1 MTQPLLSP
9 PSLAKTFEPGLRL
22 VGVTKSFGSVTALQ
36 PTSFDVPAGKMCA
49 LLGPSG
55 CGKTTTLRIVA
66 GFELPDAGQVII
78 RGEERTYDPPQRR
91 KLGMV
96 FQNYSLFPHMTVAQ
110 NVAFGLRMAGVARA
124 ETETRTRRMLDI
136 VHLPQHA
143 DRYPHQLSGGQQQ
156 RIALARSLITEP
168 TMLLLDEPLGAL
180 DKNLREQMQFEI
192 RQLQREIGITTL
204 LVTHDQEEALT
215 MSDMIVVMDRGA
227 ILQAGSPTD
236 VYERPRTRFVSEFL
250 GTSNILSCIV
260 AGRESDRALRLRLP
274 GDESGPG
281 FTVAASTPRQPGQT
295 VLVAIRPEHL
305 QMTPLAQ
312 AAPGAPTATVSGHV
326 FRGATHV
333 FQLQR
338 PGLDKPLIAYRQV
351 TGPVGETD
359 LPLGSEVAL
368 SWLPGVARL
377 LEDEPASA
385 ESSR

>member
-1 MTQPLLSP
+1 MTQTTPKAQS
-9 PSLAKTFEPGLRL
+9 SAEQAEPGLRL
-22 VGVTKSFGSVTALQ
+22 LGIRKAFGSVVALR
-36 PTSFDVPAGKMCA
+36 PTSFDVPAGTMCA

-66 GFELPDAGQVII
+66 GFELPDAGQVLI
-78 RGEERTYDPPQRR
+78 RGEDRTYDPPQRR

-110 NVAFGLRMAGVARA
+110 NVAFGLRMAGMARA
-124 ETETRTRRMLDI
+124 ETEARTRRMLDI

-156 RIALARSLITEP
+156 RVALARSLVTEP
-168 TMLLLDEPLGAL
+168 SMLLLDEPLGAL

-215 MSDMIVVMDRGA
+215 MSDMIVVMNRGE
-227 ILQAGSPTD
+227 IMQAGSPTE

-250 GTSNILSCIV
+250 GTSNILACAVLGADGGS
-260 AGRESDRALRLRLP
+260 LRLRLP
-274 GDESGPG
+274 GDDQGSG
-281 FTVAASTPRQPGQT
+281 FTVAAAASRPVGSTA
-295 VLVAIRPEHL
+295 LVAIRPEHL
-305 QMTPLAQ
+305 QVKSVSEAQ
-312 AAPGAPTATVSGHV
+312 PEAPRATVSGHV

-338 PGLDKPLIAYRQV
+338 PGLDKPLLAYRQV
-351 TGPVGETD
+351 TGPVGETA
-359 LPLGSEVAL
+359 LSPGAEVAL
-368 SWLPGVARL
+368 TWLPGTARL
-377 LEDEPASA
+377 LEDEIAPEVGA
-385 ESSR
+385 

>member
-1 MTQPLLSP
+1 MTQAT
-9 PSLAKTFEPGLRL
+9 AKAQSSVTAGEPGLRL
-22 VGVTKSFGSVTALQ
+22 RDVCKSFGSVAALQ
-36 PTSFDVPAGKMCA
+36 PTSFDVPAGTLCS

-66 GFELPDAGQVII
+66 GFELPDAGQVLI
-78 RGEERTYDPPQRR
+78 RGEDRTYDPPQRR

-110 NVAFGLRMAGVARA
+110 NVAFGLRMARVNRA
-124 ETETRTRRMLDI
+124 ETEARTRRMLDI

-156 RIALARSLITEP
+156 RVALARSLVTEP
-168 TMLLLDEPLGAL
+168 SMLLLDEPLGAL

-215 MSDMIVVMDRGA
+215 MSDMIVVMDRGR
-227 ILQAGSPTD
+227 ILQTGSPAE
-236 VYERPRTRFVSEFL
+236 VYEHPRTRFVSEFL
-250 GTSNILSCIV
+250 GTSNIIACTV
-260 AGRESDRALRLRLP
+260 AGAEEGGLRLRLP
-274 GDESGPG
+274 GDEGSSG
-281 FTVAASTPRQPGQT
+281 FFVADVPVRPVGST

-305 QMTPLAQ
+305 RIVPAGE
-312 AAPGAPTATVSGHV
+312 AGPSEPRATVSGHV

-338 PGLDKPLIAYRQV
+338 PGLDRPLMAYRQI
-351 TGPVGETD
+351 TGPVGETA
-359 LPLGSEVAL
+359 LPVGAEVGL
-368 SWLPGVARL
+368 SWLPGTARL
-377 LEDEPASA
+377 LEDEPLREDAA
-385 ESSR
+385 

>member
-1 MTQPLLSP
+1 MTQLTIGTESFAAGAG
-9 PSLAKTFEPGLRL
+9 SGLRL
-22 VGVTKSFGSVTALQ
+22 VGVTKSFGSVTALR

-66 GFELPDAGQVII
+66 GFELPDAGKVLI
-78 RGEERTYDPPQRR
+78 RGEDRTYDPPQRR

-96 FQNYSLFPHMTVAQ
+96 FQNYSLFPHMSVAQ
-110 NVAFGLRMAGVARA
+110 NVAFGLRMAGVSRA
-124 ETETRTRRMLDI
+124 EMEARTRRMLDV

-156 RIALARSLITEP
+156 RVALARSLVTEP
-168 TMLLLDEPLGAL
+168 TILLLDEPLGAL

-215 MSDMIVVMDRGA
+215 MSDMIVVMDRGV
-227 ILQAGSPTD
+227 IQQSGSPAE
-236 VYERPRTRFVSEFL
+236 VYEQPRTRFVSEFL
-250 GTSNILSCIV
+250 GTSNILTCEV
-260 AGRESDRALRLRLP
+260 VNREGEGRLRLRLP
-274 GDESGPG
+274 GDADGAG
-281 FTVAASTPRQPGQT
+281 FVLASAPQHRPGQS

-305 QMTPLAQ
+305 QIVPVAQ
-312 AAPGAPTATVSGHV
+312 SAAGAPTAIVSGHV

-338 PGLDKPLIAYRQV
+338 PGLDRPLLAYRQV
-351 TGPVGETD
+351 TGPVGETV
-359 LPLGSEVAL
+359 LPIGVEVAL
-368 SWLPGVARL
+368 SWQPGTARL
-377 LEDEPASA
+377 LEDEPAGPEMRA
-385 ESSR
+385 

>member
-1 MTQPLLSP
+1 MMQSAEKAQ
-9 PSLAKTFEPGLRL
+9 SLEMQVEPGLRL
-22 VGVTKSFGSVTALQ
+22 LGVQKAFGSVVALR
-36 PTSFDVPAGKMCA
+36 PTSFDVPAGTMCS

-66 GFELPDAGQVII
+66 GFELPDAGQILI
-78 RGEERTYDPPQRR
+78 RGEDRTYDPPQRR

-110 NVAFGLRMAGVARA
+110 NVAFGLRMAGKARA
-124 ETETRTRRMLDI
+124 ETEARTRRMLDI

-156 RIALARSLITEP
+156 RVALARSLVTEP
-168 TMLLLDEPLGAL
+168 SMLLLDEPLGAL

-215 MSDMIVVMDRGA
+215 MSDMIVVMNRGE
-227 ILQAGSPTD
+227 IMQTGSPTE

-250 GTSNILSCIV
+250 GTSNIIPCAVLG
-260 AGRESDRALRLRLP
+260 ADETGLRLRLP
-274 GDESGPG
+274 GDNQSSG
-281 FTVAASTPRQPGQT
+281 FTVPAASRPVGSTA
-295 VLVAIRPEHL
+295 LVAIRPEHL
-305 QMTPLAQ
+305 HV
-312 AAPGAPTATVSGHV
+312 APVSGVRPEAPRATVTGHV

-338 PGLDKPLIAYRQV
+338 PGHDKPLLAYRQV
-351 TGPVGETD
+351 TGPVGETA
-359 LPLGSEVAL
+359 LPLGAEVAL
-368 SWLPGVARL
+368 SWQPGTARL
-377 LEDEPASA
+377 LEDEVDP
-385 ESSR
+385 EVGT